1 MPVSAAERKYRAIEQ
16 ERQQLAAKANELIQK
31 TRYSLSVEE
40 QKIILYALSKISKDD
55 VALHDM
61 TFDILEFSRLCG
73 LEGKAYARVKET
85 FTRLQEKS
93 FWIEID
99 KDTESCVHW
108 FSKIHMKKRS
118 GKVIVRF
125 HEDLVPYILQL
136 KNCFTSFSIYPTLAM
151 KSKYSIRLYEL
162 LKSYEAI
169 GDWWFTV
176 EDFKKKLDATNY
188 SLFGSLKQKV
198 IDVAA
203 KEINLYSDLDVSWK
217 PIKEGRKVVKIA
229 FCITHKPPYYE
240 EQAKRY
246 TQKELEGNTHE
257 NDKGTR

>member
-40 QKIILYALSKISKDD
+40 QKIILYTLSKISKDD

-61 TFDILEFSRLCG
+61 VFDVVEFKRLCG
-73 LEGKAYARVKET
+73 IEGEAHTRIKET
-85 FTRLQEKS
+85 FKKLQ
-93 FWIEID
+93 EID

-176 EDFKKKLDATNY
+176 EDFQKKLDANY
-188 SLFGSLKQKV
+188 ALFADLRRKV
-198 IDVAA
+198 IDTAV

-246 TQKELEGNTHE
+246 TQKELEGKTHE